1 MPATLKAQCESC
13 GTAVDVTADE
23 LFGFDTACPRCAGVL
38 IILDEEE
45 PAADEPPLDDE
56 ATAAPP
62 EPPYQDIPTRE
73 DSDEGSPFASPRPAP
88 RSPLE
93 EDPAFYDRPTK
104 ADSEEDPYVAAAAAL
119 DSTVTGKRT
128 RPSSGRLRRT
138 PDPRPASSSRLQRV
152 DASASG
158 RLQRVEGSGRARL
171 IQGTHTGAPPLP
183 AWDDL
188 DALSAAARLEPSSIS
203 APPLADGLTDGG
215 DQLDDEGSGAL
226 DGLAPIV
233 EVPAT
238 VGKGSRTYD
247 HPGSSEV
254 GSPLDPPAPG
264 ATTPGTTSRPSA
276 RARRA
281 GSARLPRPRG
291 TGPHARPPTGGK
303 LFGEDLDWLALI
315 DDNLPELDVP
325 DDTGAPRV
333 LVRLP
338 ETAAPTAEADA
349 AQIDR
354 FHTAVTALEQ
364 GGPTAIAELLGPQ
377 ASVAA
382 APRADSR
389 PAKRFTA
396 GTEDPPSMSPV
407 TPADDDSAT
416 TRPLGPAQK
425 DESGSTRPLP
435 KPDEEDT
442 RAWEERERRAAA
454 DAAPRKHPSGRGGQA
469 PAGGD
474 ARRIIEEF
482 RHADL
487 DPALVCARDAASV
500 EADDFR
506 QLYQRIFHPAGGRE
520 PPRVILVTS
529 PDPAAGKTAVAA
541 NLAIVAAR
549 MPGRAAVLIDADP
562 RGRGLLRSFG
572 QRQRMEGLLE
582 ALQTHQDPTR
592 SVVQFALGSLDVVP
606 LGIPGS
612 DAAELVASE
621 RMASFLA
628 RTREAFPTAVV
639 IVDGSSV
646 LHAADPL
653 VLARNVDGVVL
664 VARAGQTLREE
675 VRRAVELLGPDRI
688 LGVVLN
694 GAAA

>member
-1 MPATLKAQCESC
+1 MLRAQCESC
-13 GTAVDVTADE
+13 ATAVDVAADE

-38 IILDEEE
+38 LILDEDEE
-45 PAADEPPLDDE
+45 PADGPLDDLE
-56 ATAAPP
+56 PAPP
-62 EPPYQDIPTRE
+62 LEPAPFQDIPTRE
-73 DSDEGSPFASPRPAP
+73 DSDLGSPFASPRPAP

-93 EDPAFYDRPTK
+93 VDPTFYDRPTK

-138 PDPRPASSSRLQRV
+138 PDPRPSSSSRLQRV
-152 DASASG
+152 EPSASG

-188 DALSAAARLEPSSIS
+188 DALSAAARVEPSSIS
-203 APPLADGLTDGG
+203 APPLADGLT
-215 DQLDDEGSGAL
+215 QADDESGEL
-226 DGLAPIV
+226 EELAPMV

-238 VGKGSRTYD
+238 VGRGSRTYD

-254 GSPLDPPAPG
+254 GGALGPVAGPTTAG
-264 ATTPGTTSRPSA
+264 ATPPGTTSRPSA
-276 RARRA
+276 RARRT
-281 GSARLPRPRG
+281 GSSTRIPRPRG
-291 TGPHARPPTGGK
+291 TGPHARPPTGGR

-315 DDNLPELDVP
+315 DDNLPELDIP

-354 FHTAVTALEQ
+354 FKTAVTALEQ
-364 GGPTAIAELLGPQ
+364 GGATAIAELLGAGPPATAA
-377 ASVAA
+377 AS

-407 TPADDDSAT
+407 ADDDSAT
-416 TRPLGPAQK
+416 TRPLGAAVKQ
-425 DESGSTRPLP
+425 DESGQTRPLP
-435 KPDEEDT
+435 KPEEDDT
-442 RAWEERERRAAA
+442 RGWEERERRAAA
-454 DAAPRKHPSGRGGQA
+454 DETPRKHPSGRGAQA
-469 PAGGD
+469 QAGAAG
-474 ARRIIEEF
+474 RRVVEEF

-506 QLYQRIFHPAGGRE
+506 QLYQRIFHPPGDRE
-520 PPRVILVTS
+520 APRVILVTS
-529 PDPAAGKTAVAA
+529 PDPGAGKTAVAA

-549 MPGRAAVLIDADP
+549 MPGRSAVLVDADP
-562 RGRGLLRSFG
+562 RGRGVLRSFG
-572 QRQRMEGLLE
+572 LRQRMEGLLE

-592 SVVQFALGSLDVVP
+592 SVVQFALGNLDVVP

-664 VARAGQTLREE
+664 VARAGQTPREE
-675 VRRAVELLGPDRI
+675 VRRAVELLGPGRV

>member
-1 MPATLKAQCESC
+1 MPATLRAQCEAC
-13 GTAVDVTADE
+13 ATAVDVAADE

-38 IILDEEE
+38 LIVDEDEA
-45 PAADEPPLDDE
+45 PAEPPRE
-56 ATAAPP
+56 VP
-62 EPPYQDIPTRE
+62 EPPPPAPFQDIPTRE
-73 DSDEGSPFASPRPAP
+73 DSDEGSPFASPRPGP

-138 PDPRPASSSRLQRV
+138 PEPRPSSSSRLHRV
-152 DASASG
+152 EPSASG

-171 IQGTHTGAPPLP
+171 IHGTHTGAPPLP

-188 DALSAAARLEPSSIS
+188 DALSAAARLEPSSVS
-203 APPLADGLTDGG
+203 APPLADPS
-215 DQLDDEGSGAL
+215 DDDDADGSGEL
-226 DGLAPIV
+226 EELAPMV

-238 VGKGSRTYD
+238 AGRGSRTYD

-254 GSPLDPPAPG
+254 GSPLDPVAGPTTSTPG
-264 ATTPGTTSRPSA
+264 ASLRPSA

-281 GSARLPRPRG
+281 GSSTRIPRPRG
-291 TGPHARPPTGGK
+291 TGPHARPPTGGR

-354 FHTAVTALEQ
+354 FKTAVTALEQ
-364 GGPTAIAELLGPQ
+364 GGPTAIAELLGAPPP
-377 ASVAA
+377 AA
-382 APRADSR
+382 RADSR

-407 TPADDDSAT
+407 TPVEDDDSAT
-416 TRPLGPAQK
+416 TRPLGAGVK
-425 DESGSTRPLP
+425 EDESGTTRPLSR
-435 KPDEEDT
+435 PDEDDT
-442 RAWEERERRAAA
+442 RAWEERERREAA
-454 DAAPRKHPSGRGGQA
+454 DAQRKHPSGRGAQA
-469 PAGGD
+469 QAAEG
-474 ARRIIEEF
+474 RRVVEEF
-482 RHADL
+482 VHAEL

-506 QLYQRIFHPAGGRE
+506 QLYQRIFHPPGDRAA
-520 PPRVILVTS
+520 PRVILVTS
-529 PDPAAGKTAVAA
+529 PDPGAGKTAVAA

-549 MPGRAAVLIDADP
+549 MPGRSAVLVDADP
-562 RGRGLLRSFG
+562 RGRGVLRSFG
-572 QRQRMEGLLE
+572 LRQRMEGLLE

-592 SVVQFALGSLDVVP
+592 SVVQFALGSLDVIP
-606 LGIPGS
+606 LGIAGS

-628 RTREAFPTAVV
+628 RTREAFPTSVV
-639 IVDGSSV
+639 VVDGSSV

-664 VARAGQTLREE
+664 VARAGQTPREE
-675 VRRAVELLGPDRI
+675 VRRAVELLGPARV